1 MLAKNYNDY
10 FYFFRIFVSELKK
23 IIAFIYWIATYIR
36 GFLSHYVFAWIWYQY
51 IYLIWIVLLFRMW
64 NSISFDLL
72 HLDNLEH
79 CWNSI
84 LIFSHWI
91 LSIVSMYTEKL
102 YIYWVEI
109 FFFNSGL
116 KMFFTRDFYDLEIIF
131 FINIIQDLFNF
142 FTLSP
147 FKHHNILSFSNNI
160 IWLKTYTRQHEIFF
174 FCTDFL

>member
-1 MLAKNYNDY
+1 MLC
-10 FYFFRIFVSELKK
+10 FGIFLPPLTYPWVLFWAFLAFESK
-23 IIAFIYWIATYIR
+23 IAASLNCTIFII
-36 GFLSHYVFAWIWYQY
+36 LSHYVFAWIWYQY

-116 KMFFTRDFYDLEIIF
+116 KKNFTRDFYDLEIII
-131 FINIIQDLFNF
+131 FINII
-142 FTLSP
+142 
-147 FKHHNILSFSNNI
+147 
-160 IWLKTYTRQHEIFF
+160 
-174 FCTDFL
+174 